1 MMLNDRDIE
10 APGPPLVSIL
20 RPGSYL
26 IASIHT
32 ALNDSELMRFQRDL
46 IDQVGRHRARGVII
60 DVAAVDVLDSFAS
73 LTLRTIVRTAALRG
87 ATIVIVGINPEVAF
101 AMVQLG
107 MRMESVHTAM
117 DLDEGLLQL
126 DALTAPAYA
135 RRGTDR
141 TSSAP
146 RSGLTLFQDRL
157 RRVHLRTGWAQTS
170 SPVTESANPP
180 GSAALVR
187 S

>member
-1 MMLNDRDIE
+1 MLNDRDIE
-10 APGPPLVSIL
+10 EPGPPLVSIL

-46 IDQVGRHRARGVII
+46 IDQVGRYRARGVII

-73 LTLRTIVRTAALRG
+73 HTLRTIARTATLRG

-126 DALTAPAYA
+126 DALTAPPD
-135 RRGTDR
+135 G
-141 TSSAP
+141 
-146 RSGLTLFQDRL
+146 RSG
-157 RRVHLRTGWAQTS
+157 TGRS
-170 SPVTESANPP
+170 SGGRPAT
-180 GSAALVR
+180 R
-187 S
+187 